1 MVFPRK
7 KDRSGLV
14 GVDVGSSSVKAV
26 ELKEKRGRYEL
37 VNLALNNLARD
48 AIVNGVIM
56 DAGSLSS
63 TVRKMFEENNIS
75 TPNVAASVS
84 GQSVVVKRATI
95 TAGSEE
101 ELEQAIQQEVM
112 HNVQLDL
119 ANANLSYYVLGAMQ
133 EKDSLDWRADRYR
146 GARQLDVL
154 LLAAQRDSLQHHT
167 DLFMQ
172 ANRNLVVVDVDAFA
186 VQNAFELSYEPPP
199 DLTVALL
206 NIGAS
211 IMNVNITRGG
221 VPLFTRDASI
231 GGNQYTAV
239 LQKELGLTLEEAEKL
254 KMGIEVTRVGSEAEL
269 PHLRSVSQGLL
280 AEVQD
285 AFYEFHQTMQ
295 EPIQAIYL
303 AGGTARVR
311 GLADL
316 LQAELKARVE
326 IIDPFRK
333 IYCNPGKFDKDFVA
347 TLAPRMTVAVGLALR
362 SFDAA

>member
-1 MVFPRK
+1 MKFPGK

-48 AIVNGVIM
+48 LIVNGAIM
-56 DAGSLSS
+56 DGVSLSS
-63 TVRKMFEENNIS
+63 TIRKMFEENSIATS
-75 TPNVAASVS
+75 QIATSLS
-84 GQSVVVKRATI
+84 GQSVVVKRTTV

-101 ELEQAIQQEVM
+101 ELQQAIQQEAM
-112 HNVQLDL
+112 HNVELDL
-119 ANANLSYYVLGAMQ
+119 ANASLSYYVLSATQ

-154 LLAAQRDSLQHHT
+154 VLAVQRDKLQSHT
-167 DLFMQ
+167 DLFTQ
-172 ANRNLVVVDVDAFA
+172 ANRTPVVVDLDAFA
-186 VQNAFELSYEPPP
+186 LQNAFELSYEPSP

-221 VPLFTRDASI
+221 IPLFTRDVSI

-239 LQKELGLTLEEAEKL
+239 LQKELGLSLDEAEKL
-254 KMGIEVTRVGSEAEL
+254 KMGIEVTRVDSEAEL

-285 AFYEFHQTMQ
+285 AFYEFHQTVQ

-303 AGGTARVR
+303 SGGTARVR

-316 LQAELKARVE
+316 LQAELKAPVE

-333 IYCNPGKFDKDFVA
+333 IYCNPGKFDRDFVA